1 MKVKNL
7 EVAFE
12 SKSGNSFALLNNNKL
27 FEMASQVDLSMSSD
41 NIVADDNISLM
52 KSEEVNRIQLL
63 EECNP
68 EITLP
73 INLDV
78 AINSEDIPPMNNNSD
93 ILKTTLLK
101 EIGQEEGERSWAKV
115 VGQKRVISKSVN
127 NDMSLLECQRSNKAS
142 RVKCVADFIV
152 NNNISFM
159 GLQETKKE
167 MFSEAMLKAINP
179 SFSWH

>member
-27 FEMASQVDLSMSSD
+27 FEMASQVDLSVGSD

-52 KSEEVNRIQLL
+52 KSEEVNIIQLF

-127 NDMSLLECQRSNKAS
+127 NDRCFLECQ
-142 RVKCVADFIV
+142 
-152 NNNISFM
+152 
-159 GLQETKKE
+159 GPE
-167 MFSEAMLKAINP
+167 
-179 SFSWH
+179 